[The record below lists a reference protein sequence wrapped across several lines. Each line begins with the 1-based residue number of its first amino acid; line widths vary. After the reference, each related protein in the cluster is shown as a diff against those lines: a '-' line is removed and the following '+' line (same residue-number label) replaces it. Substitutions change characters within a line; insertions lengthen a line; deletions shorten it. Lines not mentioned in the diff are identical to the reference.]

1 MIHSELFPFAEE
13 IRLSENLSV
22 HYELVLRLL
31 SEQLTDERKKRI
43 REVIEQRTFD
53 VSVVCEGIYDKGN
66 VSAVMRSAE
75 AFGFAPFHVI
85 ENSEKFKNSSRI
97 TRGSEKWLEIQKW
110 KSSSECLTFLK
121 KQQRQLIVTSLDADI
136 SIDDASERIDFSKPC
151 ALVLGNEKEGVSE
164 EMLAAADYKIKIPMY
179 GFVQSF
185 NISVAAALCLYHIS
199 QKRRKFQFLNSLSLV
214 QKKILEAI
222 YTLRTLD
229 SAEDQLRN
237 YFQRNS

>member
-1 MIHSELFPFAEE
+1 MNHFQLFPFTEE
-13 IRLSENLSV
+13 IKLSENLNV

-31 SEQLTDERKKRI
+31 SDQLTDERKKRI

-53 VSVVCEGIYDKGN
+53 VSVVCEGLYDKGN

-85 ENSEKFKNSSRI
+85 EYSEKFKNSSRV

-110 KSSSECLTFLK
+110 KSSSECISFLK
-121 KQQRQLIVTSLDADI
+121 KQQRQLIVTSLDATI
-136 SIDDASERIDFSKPC
+136 SIDDASDWIDFSKPC
-151 ALVLGNEKEGVSE
+151 AVVLGNEKEGVSE

-199 QKRRKFQFLNSLSLV
+199 QTRRKLQYFNSLSLE
-214 QKKILEAI
+214 QKKILEAV

>member
-1 MIHSELFPFAEE
+1 MNHFQLFPFTEE
-13 IRLSENLSV
+13 IKLSENLNV

-31 SEQLTDERKKRI
+31 SDQLTDERKKRI

-53 VSVVCEGIYDKGN
+53 VSVVCEGLYDKGN

-85 ENSEKFKNSSRI
+85 EYSEKFKNSSRV

-110 KSSSECLTFLK
+110 KSSSECISFLK
-121 KQQRQLIVTSLDADI
+121 KQQRQLIVTSLDATI
-136 SIDDASERIDFSKPC
+136 SIDDASDRIDFSKPC
-151 ALVLGNEKEGVSE
+151 AVVLGNEKEGVSE

-199 QKRRKFQFLNSLSLV
+199 QTRRKLQYFNSLSLE
-214 QKKILEAI
+214 QKKILEAVYI
-222 YTLRTLD
+222 LRTLD